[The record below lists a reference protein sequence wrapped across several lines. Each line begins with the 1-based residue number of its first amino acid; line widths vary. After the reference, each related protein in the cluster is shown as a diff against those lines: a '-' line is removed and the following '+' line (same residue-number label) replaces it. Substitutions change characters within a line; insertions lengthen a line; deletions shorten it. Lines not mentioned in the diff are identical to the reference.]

1 MKARELTGRVF
12 CVRTQIG
19 TSFLLETEE
28 SASEEE
34 TRKAVAEFCASKF
47 VKGYIITSVVELCR
61 HTKATPKYPVLTSK
75 EYKDEVKRL
84 LAEGKANT

>member
-34 TRKAVAEFCASKF
+34 TRKAVAEF
-47 VKGYIITSVVELCR
+47 
-61 HTKATPKYPVLTSK
+61 
-75 EYKDEVKRL
+75 
-84 LAEGKANT
+84 